1 MAKTHTPKIDAVL
14 DAIDTAMYETVE
26 CGTLD
31 IESGHVDVHTYVRPI
46 THDGWK
52 TIVVDAGRL
61 STVVTYRPSK
71 AGVREMR
78 VHANKTVIRAIENAI
93 ASGVNAGQ
101 MEVIA
106 Y

>member
-52 TIVVDAGRL
+52 TIIVDAGRL
-61 STVVTYRPSK
+61 STVVTYRPNK